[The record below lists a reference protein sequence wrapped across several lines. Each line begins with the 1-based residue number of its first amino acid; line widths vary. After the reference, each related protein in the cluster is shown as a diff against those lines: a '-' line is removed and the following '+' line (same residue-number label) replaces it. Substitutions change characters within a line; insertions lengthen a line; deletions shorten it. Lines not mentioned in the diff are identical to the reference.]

1 MLLKK
6 LVLVIALVVSS
17 LSLWG
22 GETGLFT
29 YEGGFFVKAGT
40 TWKEYRPKD
49 KPGVWATY
57 SQYTEEE
64 NYYKIS
70 NNNISL
76 AIPKKSNNDFYKR
89 VNGNWEVVY
98 KTRIIYPS
106 FFDSS
111 VGLFCF
117 STGYYVRDG
126 KKWRLYLSEKPNAIW
141 ASFDQYKEDD
151 KFFYLKNDKD
161 KVCVPKRADL
171 NCFLWD
177 KDKDEWLSNW
187 SITEIYD
194 HF

>member
-1 MLLKK
+1 M
-6 LVLVIALVVSS
+6 
-17 LSLWG
+17 
-22 GETGLFT
+22 
-29 YEGGFFVKAGT
+29 
-40 TWKEYRPKD
+40 
-49 KPGVWATY
+49 
-57 SQYTEEE
+57 
-64 NYYKIS
+64 
-70 NNNISL
+70 
-76 AIPKKSNNDFYKR
+76 
-89 VNGNWEVVY
+89 
-98 KTRIIYPS
+98 
-106 FFDSS
+106 
-111 VGLFCF
+111 GLFCF